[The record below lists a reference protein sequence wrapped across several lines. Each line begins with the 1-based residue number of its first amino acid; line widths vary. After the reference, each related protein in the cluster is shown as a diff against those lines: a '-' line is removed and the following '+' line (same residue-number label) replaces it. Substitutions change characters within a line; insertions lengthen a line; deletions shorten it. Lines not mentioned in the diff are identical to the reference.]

1 MATQRRCRAR
11 GAASPSR
18 QQRLARCPRQL
29 LAHPSPIRIPAQ
41 PLPPSQKTNASVRRA
56 QRAQQVSKWAER
68 EAKKQGNP
76 KEAARREAKNLEE
89 LRVMNEHLVL
99 VRRERMRRLYEEE
112 MAGWERELAA
122 KGLAVERLCT

>member
-1 MATQRRCRAR
+1 MAALPTNVLR
-11 GAASPSR
+11 S
-18 QQRLARCPRQL
+18 LARQGEL
-29 LAHPSPIRIPAQ
+29 E
-41 PLPPSQKTNASVRRA
+41 RRRADVAEA